1 MLDAVKQKYVVDS
14 YCLNIDGLIR
24 EILHTWSDMGNNS
37 YLDIELGTLEEMF
50 MKVNE
55 EGEWVWDEEQIKEF
69 PAQYKLLQMIYN
81 KDLPEEFILL
91 LWW

>member
-14 YCLNIDGLIR
+14 CYLNIDGLIG
-24 EILHTWSDMGNNS
+24 EVLHTWSDRGNDT
-37 YLDIELGTLEEMF
+37 YLDIELGSLEEMF

-55 EGEWVWDEEQIKEF
+55 EGEWIWDDEQIKRY
-69 PAQYKLLQMIYN
+69 PALYKLLQMIYN